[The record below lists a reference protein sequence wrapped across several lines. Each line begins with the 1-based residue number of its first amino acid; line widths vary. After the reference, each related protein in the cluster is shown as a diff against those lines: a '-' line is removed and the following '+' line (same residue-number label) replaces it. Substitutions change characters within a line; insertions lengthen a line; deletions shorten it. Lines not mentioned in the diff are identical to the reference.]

1 MDDRLDHAQRKVLH
15 GKDYVAKFER
25 GQSPGR
31 LRRLIDL
38 LDLDM
43 EFDVAD
49 FGCGSG
55 MILEYLRDRVASY
68 TGFDFSEEFI
78 AAANR
83 RKNALK
89 AGNAHFECGSLV
101 DICKRYEGA
110 FDVGLAFDISE
121 HVYDDEWQ
129 EMINAMFA
137 ALKPRGR
144 LYLHTPN
151 ADFLLEIMKARHFLL
166 QQFPEHIAVRN
177 AKDNRDFFVRAGF
190 GNISVRFLPHYN
202 ILSLIHPLSC
212 VPVVGRYC
220 EARIFIEATK
230 TAS

>member
-1 MDDRLDHAQRKVLH
+1 MNDRLDTAQRKLLH
-15 GKDYVAKFER
+15 GKDYVEKFER
-25 GQSPGR
+25 WQSPGR

-43 EFDVAD
+43 DFDVAD

-101 DICKRYEGA
+101 DICKRHEGA

-137 ALKPRGR
+137 SLKPRGR

-151 ADFLLEIMKARHFLL
+151 ADFLLEIMKARNFLL
-166 QQFPEHIAVRN
+166 QQFPEHIAVRDAREN
-177 AKDNRDFFVRAGF
+177 SDFFVRAGF
-190 GNISVRFLPHYN
+190 ENISVRFLPHYN
-202 ILSLIHPLSC
+202 ILRLVHPLSF
-212 VPVVGRYC
+212 VPVVGRYFK
-220 EARIFIEATK
+220 ARIFIEATK
-230 TAS
+230 RSS